1 MAIWTVSSKHIY
13 AIRSVTETNQVR
25 QSKPLTSKCLTRL
38 PALILF
44 SVLLTGCVTLRDPE
58 ASLEYNGDIIATI
71 DSEHSVGQSFISH
84 RPRLVNVQLY
94 LRKASTQAKDTDLL
108 TAALY
113 HSPDDDL
120 PLVTVPVTYSLITRS
135 FPVTIEFPAQP
146 DPPNQKYYI
155 LLSTKGG
162 ALVIYGRAEDAN
174 PDGSLFINGQV
185 QSADAA
191 MRTAYNYN
199 ARAMLGDLLASLPDL
214 WLALPLLLLLWAPGQ
229 LLLELVAAIR
239 FRQSKDERFL
249 TAWDWSERQM
259 LAIGLS
265 LAVIPVLMLWTS
277 TLGLHWSRAAGWV
290 GAVMVIACLAALIFR
305 RLRRGERLFGP
316 DRIDFTL
323 LSLFALALAVRLA
336 MVRDLA
342 APAWVDSVHHTII
355 ARLVVEQGA
364 FPQSYEPLVNALH
377 TSYHS
382 GFHSIV
388 ATFHWL
394 SGLELSKAMLLLCQ
408 VFNAFSVLAV
418 YLLATSFT
426 KDRLVGLF
434 AALIPGFLSSM
445 PAYYASWGRYTQLN
459 GLLLLP
465 VCAALVMR
473 LLSGRAFPT
482 SHFDRRA
489 PDTESDNNSQPASP
503 PFISTQMSIQ
513 LVILACLACAGLFM
527 IHYRVIGF
535 WALLMV
541 AWIIGELI
549 RSLDKQAIWKTV
561 PLAAGWLAAVGI
573 PAILISLPWWPGL
586 ISSLILPGL
595 SASPTPPQPLIVD
608 WGLLTPGFGKQIMIL
623 ALAGLFISVLRARWF
638 GPVIALW
645 VGLLF
650 ISANQGIISLPGSSF
665 INLTSVEIMFFLP
678 LSVLAGYC
686 ASFITRGVG
695 RFIPGW
701 GRLPYAAVI
710 TLGAIITALAGAQRI
725 LPILNPVTLLFR
737 EADRPAIQWI
747 ADNISP
753 DETILTNPFLWG
765 YGIYAGQDGGYW
777 ISPLAG
783 RKTMPPP
790 ILYAYGSP
798 AEVQSVGETCKQ
810 VIDRASKPQALSEL
824 MRAQGI
830 RFVYLGRRGGVL
842 SPKLLVQSGLFQTRY
857 SQAGT
862 WLFELK

>member
-1 MAIWTVSSKHIY
+1 M
-13 AIRSVTETNQVR
+13 R
-25 QSKPLTSKCLTRL
+25 QSKPLSSRCLTRL
-38 PALILF
+38 PVLIILGL
-44 SVLLTGCVTLRDPE
+44 LLTGCVTLRDPE
-58 ASLEYNGDIIATI
+58 ASFEYNSDIVATI
-71 DSEHSVGQSFISH
+71 DHDHSVGQSFISR

-113 HSPDDDL
+113 HSPDDDQ
-120 PLVTVPVTYSLITRS
+120 PLVTVPVTFSLITRS

-146 DPPNQKYYI
+146 DPPNQSYYL

-162 ALVIYGRAEDAN
+162 SLAIYGRLEDAN
-174 PDGSLFINGQV
+174 PDGSLFINGQA

-191 MRTAYNYN
+191 MRTAYDYDV
-199 ARAMLGDLLASLPDL
+199 RAMLGDLLASLPDL
-214 WLALPLLLLLWAPGQ
+214 WMAIPLILLLWAPGQ
-229 LLLELVAAIR
+229 LILELVAAIR
-239 FRQSKDERFL
+239 FRQSKDECFL
-249 TAWDWSERQM
+249 ATWDWSERQM

-265 LAVIPVLMLWTS
+265 LAFIPVLMLWTT
-277 TLGLHWSRAAGWV
+277 TLGLRWSRAAVWA
-290 GAVMVIACLAALIFR
+290 GAILVTICLAALIFR
-305 RLRRGERLFGP
+305 RFRRGERLTGP
-316 DRIDFTL
+316 DRLD
-323 LSLFALALAVRLA
+323 FALLAVFGLALIVRLA

-342 APAWVDSVHHTII
+342 APAWVDSVHHTMI

-364 FPQSYEPLVNALH
+364 FPQSYEPLVDALH

-394 SGLELSKAMLLLCQ
+394 SGLELSKAILILCQ
-408 VFNAFSVLAV
+408 VFNALSVLAV

-434 AALIPGFLSSM
+434 AAFITGFLSSM

-473 LLSGRAFPT
+473 LLSGRAFPA
-482 SHFDRRA
+482 SQLDKRA
-489 PDTESDNNSQPASP
+489 ADIQGEDNSQPASP

-513 LVILACLACAGLFM
+513 LVIFACLACAGLFM

-535 WALLMV
+535 WALLMG
-541 AWIIGELI
+541 AWILGELI

-561 PLAAGWLAAVGI
+561 PRAAGWLAAVGI

-586 ISSLILPGL
+586 INSLILPGL
-595 SASPTPPQPLIVD
+595 SASPTPPQPLQVD

-623 ALAGLFISVLRARWF
+623 ALAGLFISLLRARWF

-650 ISANQGIISLPGSSF
+650 ISANQGTISLPGSSF

-678 LSVLAGYC
+678 LSLLAGFC
-686 ASFITRGVG
+686 ASFLIRSIG
-695 RFIPGW
+695 RLIPGW
-701 GRLPYAAVI
+701 GQLPYAALI
-710 TLGAIITALAGAQRI
+710 TVGAMVAALAGAQRI
-725 LPILNPVTLLFR
+725 MPILNPVTLLFR
-737 EADRPAIQWI
+737 NADRPAIQWI
-747 ADNISP
+747 ADNIGP

-765 YGIYAGQDGGYW
+765 YGVYAGQDGGYW

-783 RKTMPPP
+783 RKTLPPP

-798 AEVQSVGETCKQ
+798 AEVQSVAETCKE
-810 VIDRASKPQALSEL
+810 VIERASDPQALSEL
-824 MRAQGI
+824 MRSQGI

-842 SPKLLVQSGLFQTRY
+842 SPKSLVQSGLFQTRY
-857 SQAGT
+857 SKAGT